1 MPQIYNHIDIG
12 MTTRIT
18 TQHVEKHIQGQRI
31 IEDKKREL
39 NHYANE
45 SSKLL
50 SAANSLAKVDARR
63 KLTAQQ
69 AREMEIEYATKE
81 REDDYNRRLKE
92 RTVLQNQ
99 VNM

>member
-1 MPQIYNHIDIG
+1 

-18 TQHVEKHIQGQRI
+18 SQHVEKHIQGQRI

-45 SSKLL
+45 SAKLL
-50 SAANSLAKVDARR
+50 SAANSLAKVEVRR
-63 KLTAQQ
+63 QATAQQ
-69 AREMEIEYATKE
+69 AREMEMEYARKE
-81 REDDYNRRLKE
+81 REDDYNRRYKE

-99 VNM
+99 VSQISRSTAA